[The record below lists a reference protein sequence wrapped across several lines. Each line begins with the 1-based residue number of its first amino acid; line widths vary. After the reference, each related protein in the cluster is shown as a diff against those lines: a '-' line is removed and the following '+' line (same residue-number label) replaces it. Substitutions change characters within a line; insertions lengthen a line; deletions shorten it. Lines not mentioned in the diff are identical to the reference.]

1 MAQLKNKTHQD
12 WPQGT
17 STVSGLYISAVI
29 DNESKKKF
37 LQSHNVNKYACIMNI
52 SKHGRAKKLV

>member
-17 STVSGLYISAVI
+17 STVSGLYFCS
-29 DNESKKKF
+29 
-37 LQSHNVNKYACIMNI
+37 Y
-52 SKHGRAKKLV
+52 R